1 MGQRASPPLELSP
14 CAVMGGCGGSRVA
27 LVKMERDGGE
37 EEEIEFFSHCK
48 NDLER
53 HAHTRWA
60 VP

>member
-1 MGQRASPPLELSP
+1 
-14 CAVMGGCGGSRVA
+14 MGGCGGSRVA